1 MKPTTAKSGRQTD
14 IRIALPWHS
23 ELGPICPAIDAPAY
37 EATNRRMVVY
47 EGMVRQPHTEHLI
60 AHIHRLHLPRDR
72 LNPHMLTPTQ
82 FLSFGRSDCREL
94 RVDVSLNDPIG
105 PLPREASGS
114 VRICPARAFRKIVE
128 SIAQAYADR
137 VPGSAWGE
145 LDALRTTLLRTSIAR
160 WISFESTSRCVTN
173 RMS

>member
-23 ELGPICPAIDAPAY
+23 ELGPISPAIDAPAY

-105 PLPREASGS
+105 PLPRGKHREVCEYARRGHSGRLLS
-114 VRICPARAFRKIVE
+114 QSLKRMPTVCP
-128 SIAQAYADR
+128 DR
-137 VPGSAWGE
+137 LGVSWMHCERRFSEPRSPVGYRSNRHR
-145 LDALRTTLLRTSIAR
+145 DA
-160 WISFESTSRCVTN
+160 
-173 RMS
+173 